1 MHKEL
6 RYFAALAVLFL
17 FLQPLQAQHYCGQAV
32 VENALRASNPELAFQ
47 ADILD
52 SILTQE
58 AQNMAEGQREDKRI
72 IPVVFH
78 IIHQNGDENINDDQV
93 HSAIRIM
100 NEDFI
105 AINEELEDVVPF
117 FEARIGN
124 TNIELRL
131 ATIDPDGNPTTGIDR
146 IESAQTNVGTDA
158 SKLNPWP
165 RRDYYNIWVTNVIGV
180 GGAAAYA
187 YRPPFVPSASVDG
200 VISNHRY
207 VGDIGTAFSSGV
219 KTLTHETAHFLNI
232 LHTWGGSNTP
242 GLTGNCSID
251 DFVGDTPNCIG
262 TGNGSCDLSST
273 TCGSLDN
280 VQNFMDYASCES
292 MFTQG
297 QVNRMRAALNSTTA
311 QRNQLWQD
319 ENLEQTGTSGLHEA
333 RYFVESNVAC
343 RGEEVQFYD
352 ESRYDASSWE
362 WEIIGPE
369 TYTSDAQNPVF
380 TFNHA
385 GTYTVKLTVSNGS
398 ETVSIEDE
406 MAFAVSD
413 VYGAGMPFEEDFQ
426 DPKPGWAIDLNERYD
441 DYTWE
446 LADVGYNDDASF
458 KLNNIGNDTRN
469 NRDLVFSSLD
479 FRGMTSV
486 DLDFRLAYTRFSPNN
501 SDELRVEFSD
511 DCGATWRTIEILNST
526 QMNADKDLT
535 SSAYVP
541 ESNADWERFSVN
553 NIPLTWLNE
562 RTMIRFRFT
571 PGGGNNAYIDD
582 INIDGNYEDVPYLV
596 YPDNGAPSMNSDVV
610 LDWRSVPGADAYELE
625 ISTASDFTN
634 VIESVSIDAL
644 GDASDAEDTQ
654 HKATALENGQK
665 YYWRVRAD
673 NGGTLSDWSDEW
685 VFTVAEDGVGIADA
699 AASNELVLY
708 PNPAQDILNIQLPQ
722 LVSDAQVAVI
732 NVNGQLAIQRTISSD
747 NGQTEQQIELNHLPN
762 GVYFVKVESN
772 SEMWFKRFVINR

>member
-1 MHKEL
+1 
-6 RYFAALAVLFL
+6 
-17 FLQPLQAQHYCGQAV
+17 
-32 VENALRASNPELAFQ
+32 
-47 ADILD
+47 
-52 SILTQE
+52 
-58 AQNMAEGQREDKRI
+58 
-72 IPVVFH
+72 
-78 IIHQNGDENINDDQV
+78 
-93 HSAIRIM
+93 
-100 NEDFI
+100 
-105 AINEELEDVVPF
+105 
-117 FEARIGN
+117 
-124 TNIELRL
+124 
-131 ATIDPDGNPTTGIDR
+131 
-146 IESAQTNVGTDA
+146 
-158 SKLNPWP
+158 
-165 RRDYYNIWVTNVIGV
+165 
-180 GGAAAYA
+180 
-187 YRPPFVPSASVDG
+187 
-200 VISNHRY
+200 
-207 VGDIGTAFSSGV
+207 
-219 KTLTHETAHFLNI
+219 
-232 LHTWGGSNTP
+232 
-242 GLTGNCSID
+242 
-251 DFVGDTPNCIG
+251 
-262 TGNGSCDLSST
+262 
-273 TCGSLDN
+273 
-280 VQNFMDYASCES
+280 
-292 MFTQG
+292 
-297 QVNRMRAALNSTTA
+297 
-311 QRNQLWQD
+311 
-319 ENLEQTGTSGLHEA
+319 
-333 RYFVESNVAC
+333 
-343 RGEEVQFYD
+343 
-352 ESRYDASSWE
+352 
-362 WEIIGPE
+362 
-369 TYTSDAQNPVF
+369 
-380 TFNHA
+380 
-385 GTYTVKLTVSNGS
+385 
-398 ETVSIEDE
+398 

-441 DYTWE
+441 EYTWE

-458 KLNNIGNDTRN
+458 KLNNIGNETRN

-526 QMNADKDLT
+526 QMNAGKDLT

-722 LVSDAQVAVI
+722 LVSVAQVAVI
-732 NVNGQLAIQRTISSD
+732 NVNGQLAIQHMISSD